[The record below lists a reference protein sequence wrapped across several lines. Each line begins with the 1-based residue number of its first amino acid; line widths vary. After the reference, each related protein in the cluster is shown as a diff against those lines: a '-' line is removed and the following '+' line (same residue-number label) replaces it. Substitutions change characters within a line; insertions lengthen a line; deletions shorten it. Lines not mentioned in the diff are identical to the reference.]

1 MSAVL
6 ELDRPRA
13 EQGKRRLAARRQ
25 QQDSARYF
33 VQALARGLA
42 AIEVFHEARA
52 LTLSDVAKR
61 AGITRA
67 TARRLLL
74 TLCDLGYAATDGK
87 YFTLRPRAL
96 RLGYAYLSSMGWSE
110 VALTHL
116 RELAEI
122 HGETCSVS
130 VLDGHDITFAVRVPA
145 SRHGV
150 MLVPVGGRLPAYCTS
165 PGRILL
171 GGLPSNELDAYFATA
186 VMRPLT
192 KHTVC
197 TPAGVRKLV
206 EQARRDGY
214 AFTDEELDYGVN
226 CIAVPIRDTSGAMIA
241 ALNLSAPSSRLRRR
255 EAVGKMLPDVREAA
269 RNIEMAIRNLFLS
282 SPAERERKGPIV
294 RSTMGR

>member
-1 MSAVL
+1 MSSIV
-6 ELDRPRA
+6 ELVEPS
-13 EQGKRRLAARRQ
+13 AARSR
-25 QQDSARYF
+25 ARPAAPRREEGGRYF

-42 AIEVFHEARA
+42 AIEVFSDTRA
-52 LTLSDVAKR
+52 MTLSEVARR

-74 TLCDLGYAATDGK
+74 TMCDLGYVSTDGK
-87 YFTLRPRAL
+87 YFSLRPRTL

-130 VLDGHDITFAVRVPA
+130 VLDGHDIAFAVRVPA

-150 MLVPVGGRLPAYCTS
+150 MLVPVGGRLPAYATS
-165 PGRILL
+165 PGRVLL
-171 GGLPSNELDAYFATA
+171 GSLSEAELSTWLDSA

-192 KHTVC
+192 RHTVH
-197 TPAGVRKLV
+197 TPAGVRKIID
-206 EQARRDGY
+206 QARRDGF

-226 CIAVPIRDTSGAMIA
+226 CIAVPIRDATGAIVA
-241 ALNLSAPSSRLRRR
+241 ALNLSAPSNRLRRR
-255 EAVGKMLPDVREAA
+255 EAVGKILPDVREAA
-269 RNIEMAIRNLFLS
+269 RNIEMAIRNL
-282 SPAERERKGPIV
+282 PARPMAR
-294 RSTMGR
+294 

>member
-1 MSAVL
+1 MSGVV
-6 ELDRPRA
+6 EFVRPA
-13 EQGKRRLAARRQ
+13 AAAAKRRAASGARRQ
-25 QQDSARYF
+25 PDSGRYF

-42 AIEVFHEARA
+42 AIEVFHDARA

-87 YFTLRPRAL
+87 LFTLRPRAL

-130 VLDGHDITFAVRVPA
+130 VLDGHDIAYAVRVPA
-145 SRHGV
+145 TRHGV
-150 MLVPVGGRLPAYCTS
+150 MLVPAGGRLPAYCTS

-171 GGLPSNELDAYFATA
+171 GGLPPDALDAYFETA

-192 KHTVC
+192 KHTVH

-206 EQARRDGY
+206 DQARRDGY

-226 CIAVPIRDTSGAMIA
+226 CIAVPIRDATGAA
-241 ALNLSAPSSRLRRR
+241 VASLNLSAPSSRLRRR
-255 EAVGKMLPDVREAA
+255 DAVGKILPDLREAA
-269 RNIEMAIRNLFLS
+269 RNIEMAIRNL
-282 SPAERERKGPIV
+282 P
-294 RSTMGR
+294 GRPMAR

>member
-1 MSAVL
+1 MSISAEDL
-6 ELDRPRA
+6 EPAGRSPKGRRPA
-13 EQGKRRLAARRQ
+13 QASKNGE
-25 QQDSARYF
+25 RYF

-42 AIEVFHEARA
+42 AIEVFADART

-61 AGITRA
+61 AGVTRA

-74 TLCDLGYAATDGK
+74 TLCDLGYAASDGK
-87 YFTLRPRAL
+87 HFTLRPRTL

-116 RELAEI
+116 RELAKI

-130 VLDGHDITFAVRVPA
+130 VLDGHDIAFAVRVPA

-150 MLVPVGGRLPAYCTS
+150 MLVPAGGRLPAYATS

-171 GGLPSNELDAYFATA
+171 GGLSPQELDLYFKGA

-192 KHTVC
+192 KHTVH
-197 TPAGVRKLV
+197 TPAGVRKIV

-226 CIAVPIRDTSGAMIA
+226 CIAVPIRSTSGTTVA

-255 EAVGKMLPDVREAA
+255 DAVGKILPDLREAA
-269 RNIEMAIRNLFLS
+269 RNIEMAIRNL
-282 SPAERERKGPIV
+282 PGQPTAR
-294 RSTMGR
+294 

>member
-1 MSAVL
+1 MSSIAEHVGPAS
-6 ELDRPRA
+6 ESSRRRA
-13 EQGKRRLAARRQ
+13 SARGRK
-25 QQDSARYF
+25 DSSRYF

-42 AIEVFHEARA
+42 AIEVFADART

-74 TLCDLGYAATDGK
+74 TLCDLGYASNDGK
-87 YFTLRPRAL
+87 HFTLRPRTL

-130 VLDGHDITFAVRVPA
+130 VLDGQDIAFAVRVPA

-150 MLVPVGGRLPAYCTS
+150 MLVPAGGRLPAYATS
-165 PGRILL
+165 PGRVLL
-171 GGLPSNELDAYFATA
+171 GGLSTEELNAYFAAA

-192 KHTVC
+192 KHTVH
-197 TPAGVRKLV
+197 TPAGVRKIV
-206 EQARRDGY
+206 EQAKRDGY

-226 CIAVPIRDTSGAMIA
+226 CIAVPIRDTTGTAVA

-255 EAVGKMLPDVREAA
+255 EAVGKLLPDLREAA
-269 RNIEMAIRNLFLS
+269 RNIEMAIRNL
-282 SPAERERKGPIV
+282 P
-294 RSTMGR
+294 GRPTSR

>member
-1 MSAVL
+1 MSNIA
-6 ELDRPRA
+6 ELVRPTAGSKKQRSP
-13 EQGKRRLAARRQ
+13 ARSQ
-25 QQDSARYF
+25 KDSSRYF

-42 AIEVFHEARA
+42 AIEVFSDARS

-74 TLCDLGYAATDGK
+74 TLCDLGYASSDGK
-87 YFTLRPRAL
+87 HFSLRPRAL

-116 RELAEI
+116 RELAEV

-130 VLDGHDITFAVRVPA
+130 VLDGHDIAYAVRVPA

-150 MLVPVGGRLPAYCTS
+150 MLVPAGGRLPAYATS

-171 GGLPSNELDAYFATA
+171 GGLSPEELNQYFATA

-197 TPAGVRKLV
+197 TPAGVRKIV
-206 EQARRDGY
+206 EQARRDGF

-226 CIAVPIRDTSGAMIA
+226 CIAVPIRDTTGAVVA
-241 ALNLSAPSSRLRRR
+241 SLNLSAPSSRLRRR

-269 RNIEMAIRNLFLS
+269 RNIEMAIRNLPGRP
-282 SPAERERKGPIV
+282 PAR
-294 RSTMGR
+294 

>member
-1 MSAVL
+1 MANI
-6 ELDRPRA
+6 A
-13 EQGKRRLAARRQ
+13 EHAAPGVDSTRRKPARGSK
-25 QQDSARYF
+25 DGERYF

-42 AIEVFHEARA
+42 AIEVFAEARS

-74 TLCDLGYAATDGK
+74 TLCDLGYASSDGK
-87 YFTLRPRAL
+87 HFTLRPRTL
-96 RLGYAYLSSMGWSE
+96 RLSYAYLSSMGWSE

-150 MLVPVGGRLPAYCTS
+150 MLVPAGGRLPAYATS
-165 PGRILL
+165 PGRVLL
-171 GGLPSNELDAYFATA
+171 GALAAAELDTYFGTA
-186 VMRPLT
+186 VMKPLT
-192 KHTVC
+192 KHTVH
-197 TPAGVRKLV
+197 TPAGVRRVV
-206 EQARRDGY
+206 EQAKRDGY

-226 CIAVPIRDTSGAMIA
+226 CIAVPVRDASGLIVA

-255 EAVGKMLPDVREAA
+255 EAVGKILPDLREAA
-269 RNIEMAIRNLFLS
+269 RNIEMAIRNL
-282 SPAERERKGPIV
+282 P
-294 RSTMGR
+294 GRPTAR